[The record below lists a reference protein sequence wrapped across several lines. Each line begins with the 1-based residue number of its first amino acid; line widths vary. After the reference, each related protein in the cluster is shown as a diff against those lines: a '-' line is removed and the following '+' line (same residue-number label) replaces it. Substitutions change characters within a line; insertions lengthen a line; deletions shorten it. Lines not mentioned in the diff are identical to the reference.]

1 MGTYGKFFSLSL
13 IFNNLVLELLCLLLI
28 CSSRHLLILK
38 VVLQL
43 VIFGKFILETLENS
57 L

>member
-1 MGTYGKFFSLSL
+1 MAAYRKFFSLSF
-13 IFNNLVLELLCLLLI
+13 IFINLVLELLCLLLI
-28 CSSRHLLILK
+28 CSSRHLFILK